1 MEEKI
6 LVAYAT
12 RAGSTGE
19 VAQAMA
25 ETLRQ
30 EGLDVDL
37 CRARKVADVS
47 PYRAVV
53 LGAPMRAFRWMPEA
67 MRFLRRHREA
77 LSRVPVAYFV
87 VCMTLMEDTEENR
100 RLVES
105 WMEPARAVR
114 EPVRMGLFAGKMDY
128 SRLSFV
134 ERLIIQRMIKVPE
147 GDHRDWEAIR
157 AWAREVALLLKETM
171 GRGEDV

>member
-1 MEEKI
+1 MEERI

-12 RAGSTGE
+12 RAGSTSE
-19 VAQAMA
+19 VAQAIA

-30 EGLDVDL
+30 EGLHVDL
-37 CRARKVADVS
+37 RRARKVADVS

-77 LSRVPVAYFV
+77 LSRIPVAYFV

-105 WMEPARAVR
+105 WMEPARAIR

-134 ERLIIQRMIKVPE
+134 ERFIVQRMVKVPE

-157 AWAREVALLLKETM
+157 SWAREVA
-171 GRGEDV
+171 DVLMDRMP

>member
-1 MEEKI
+1 MGDKI

-19 VAQAMA
+19 VAQAIA

-30 EGLDVDL
+30 AGLDVDL
-37 CRARKVADVS
+37 RPVRDVHDVS

-53 LGAPMRAFRWMPEA
+53 LGSPIRVGRWMPEA
-67 MRFLRRHREA
+67 MKFLQRHRES
-77 LSRVPVAYFV
+77 LSRVPVAYFT

-100 RLVES
+100 RMVES
-105 WMEPARAVR
+105 WMEPMRAIL

-128 SRLSFV
+128 RRLSFL
-134 ERLIIQRMIKVPE
+134 ERFIIQKMVKVPE
-147 GDHRDWEAIR
+147 GDHRNWEAIR
-157 AWAREVALLLKETM
+157 AWAREIAGLL
-171 GRGEDV
+171 